1 MRLQKFMADA
11 GVASRRKCEEIILA
25 GRVQVNGETAAL
37 GVCVDPT
44 ADAVCLDGRPITPVA
59 QRVTVVLNKPRGV
72 MCTAKDPEGRPTVLD
87 YVADLHCRV
96 FSVGRLDY
104 DSEGLLVMTND
115 GALAYCLT
123 HPKFQM
129 DKTYSAICD
138 GVLTPAQREALE
150 KGVQL
155 ADGPTYPAKVEE
167 VYRLRGGNTSFN
179 ITIHEGRN
187 RQVRRMLEA
196 VGHKTLMLKRV
207 ALGPLRLGGLPS
219 GAYRPLTQAESA
231 ALSAFFHQPPNAD
244 IIN

>member
-11 GVASRRKCEEIILA
+11 GVASRRKCEEIISA
-25 GRVQVNGETAAL
+25 GRVQVNGATAAL
-37 GVCVDPT
+37 GLCVDPA
-44 ADAVCLDGRPITPVA
+44 ADDVCLDGRPITPVE

-72 MCTAKDPEGRPTVLD
+72 VCTSKDPEGRPTVLG
-87 YVADLHCRV
+87 YVADLPARV
-96 FSVGRLDY
+96 YSVGRLDY

-123 HPKFQM
+123 HPKFQLG
-129 DKTYSAICD
+129 KTYSAICD
-138 GVLTPAQREALE
+138 GVLTEAQREALE
-150 KGVQL
+150 KGVLL

-167 VYRLRGGNTSFN
+167 VYRLRGGNTAFN

-207 ALGPLRLGGLPS
+207 ALGPLKLGSLPS
-219 GAYRPLTQAESA
+219 GAYRPLTKAESA
-231 ALSAFFHQPPNAD
+231 ALSTFFHQPSGAD
-244 IIN
+244 ITN